1 MTDSGRTPPT
11 RKERRA
17 AERASSKTPS
27 VTPSGTPAW
36 KSPVVLIS
44 AIVVIVGVAIVA
56 GLFLANNQ
64 GSGSPIKT
72 AEVGTPQDLQDGRSL
87 GQADAPVKVDLYEDP
102 QCPVCGR
109 FNRDLAP
116 LLIAS
121 YVRDGTVRLTY
132 KDMVFIGDES
142 QDAAVG
148 MRAADQL
155 AGKFWAFHDI
165 VYENQDGENKGG
177 FSRDRLAQM
186 AALIGL
192 DKDAFTKLLDDPAL
206 IAAVKEETQGGAG
219 MGIDSTPT
227 LVINGVVTPG
237 LPTWEQ
243 LSQVIE
249 QTAAAATSGTPVAS
263 AAPGTSAAP

>member
-17 AERASSKTPS
+17 AERASSKSPT
-27 VTPSGTPAW
+27 VTPSGQPAW

-56 GLFLANNQ
+56 GLFLANSQ
-64 GSGSPIKT
+64 GSGAPVKSVEI
-72 AEVGTPQDLQDGRSL
+72 GTPGDLRDGRSL
-87 GQADAPVKVDLYEDP
+87 GSKDAPVTIDLYEDP

-109 FNRDLAP
+109 FNRELAP

-121 YVRDGTVRLTY
+121 YIKDGTVRLNY
-132 KDMVFIGDES
+132 RDFVFIGQES

-148 MRAADQL
+148 MRAAEQL
-155 AGKFWAFHDI
+155 AGRFWDYHDI

-186 AALIGL
+186 AVVVGL
-192 DKDAFTKLLDDPAL
+192 DKDAFTKLLDDPEL
-206 IAAVKEETQGGAG
+206 IAAVKAETQAG
-219 MGIDSTPT
+219 VGLGIDSTPT

-237 LPTWEQ
+237 LPSWDQ

-249 QTAAAATSGTPVAS
+249 QAAAAVAPGSPGSPVAS
-263 AAPGTSAAP
+263 AAP